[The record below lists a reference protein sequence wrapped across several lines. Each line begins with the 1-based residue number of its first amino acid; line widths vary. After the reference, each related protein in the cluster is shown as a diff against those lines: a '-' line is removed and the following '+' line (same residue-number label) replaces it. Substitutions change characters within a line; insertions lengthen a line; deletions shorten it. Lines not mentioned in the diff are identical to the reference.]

1 MSVALPPR
9 FDATEPAVLADPYPT
24 YARLRAAGPLCRG
37 GPGTWMVTRYPD
49 VSPLLADRRLVNGPP
64 EAERGRSPYGCGAA
78 DGLLR
83 RMLSGR
89 RPPDHTRL
97 RGLMGTAFAPRL
109 MRARRHLVRG
119 LVDELLSPALD
130 RGHFDAV
137 GDLAFPLQAR
147 MVCELVGVPPEL
159 RSEIWPA
166 AMQLGR
172 TFIPYTLPT
181 AEQVVAA
188 DELAATLRA
197 LVMDL
202 LGWRRGR
209 PADDLLSRMAS
220 AVVDGIVTMDD
231 AVDNLVFLF
240 FAGFETTMNV
250 IGTAFAL
257 LPAHPDQLDRLYADR
272 SLVPTA
278 VDELLRYDSPAQY
291 TARLTDTPV
300 RVGGRTIRAGRMVL
314 LMIGSANR
322 DERQFPDADT
332 FDVGRTPNV
341 HLSFGGGIHH
351 CLGWSLGRVEIEEVL
366 RAVLD
371 RCATVRPAGP
381 AQRLAHP
388 NFRAHTRVPV
398 AVTAR

>member
-1 MSVALPPR
+1 MCATLPPR
-9 FDATEPAVLADPYPT
+9 FDATAPAVLADPYPT

-49 VSPLLADRRLVNGPP
+49 VSSLLADRRLVNAPP
-64 EAERGRSPYGCGAA
+64 QTERGGSPYGVGAA

-89 RPPDHTRL
+89 QPPEHTRL
-97 RGLMGTAFAPRL
+97 RTLIGTAFAPRL
-109 MRARRHLVRG
+109 MRVGRHRIRG
-119 LVDELLSPALD
+119 LVGELLEPALD

-147 MVCELVGVPPEL
+147 IVGELVGIPAEL
-159 RSEIWPA
+159 HPQIWPA
-166 AMQLGR
+166 AMRLGR
-172 TFIPYTLPT
+172 TFIPYAIPT
-181 AEQVVAA
+181 AAQVRTA
-188 DELAATLRA
+188 DELAAGLRA
-197 LVMDL
+197 LLTDL
-202 LGWRRGR
+202 LAWRTDR
-209 PADDLLSRMAS
+209 PADDLLSRMAG
-220 AVVDGIVTMDD
+220 AVTDGVVTLDD
-231 AVDNLVFLF
+231 AVDNLVFLC

-278 VDELLRYDSPAQY
+278 VDELLRFDSPAQY
-291 TARLTDTPV
+291 TVRLTDTPV
-300 RVGGRTIRAGRMVL
+300 RVGERVIRAGRMLL

-322 DERQFPDADT
+322 DERQFPDANT
-332 FDVGRTPNV
+332 FDVGRRPNAQ
-341 HLSFGGGIHH
+341 LSFGGGIHH
-351 CLGWSLGRVEIEEVL
+351 CLGWSLGRVEVEEVL
-366 RAVLD
+366 YAVLD
-371 RCATVRPAGP
+371 RCRAVRPAGP